1 MIREVKNE
9 PSDDELMQEFRKL
22 LEDETNRDILSIL
35 SEHNSLPAGDIVK
48 RLNTSAN
55 TGMMHILELKKA
67 GLLEKT
73 VNPPNY
79 NLDKEIFALVKEQF
93 NDLF

>member
-1 MIREVKNE
+1 MIREEKNE
-9 PSDDELMQEFRKL
+9 PSEDELMQEYRKL

-35 SEHNSLPAGDIVK
+35 SEHDSLPAGDVVK
-48 RLNTSAN
+48 KLNTSPN

-73 VNPPNY
+73 INPPNY
-79 NLDKEIFALVKEQF
+79 NIDKEIFALVKEQF